1 MLDPDSLAEVPEWS
15 QLCQLHLYQSGILE
29 GFNRGNI
36 LSQVRE
42 LTRDKIEYLYRV
54 LDTVLERKVFEINV
68 KANVSKPFDAVRTN
82 WNHHEN
88 TLCFIRHIKPS

>member
-1 MLDPDSLAEVPEWS
+1 MTIITI
-15 QLCQLHLYQSGILE
+15 HLSTL
-29 GFNRGNI
+29 
-36 LSQVRE
+36 
-42 LTRDKIEYLYRV
+42 
-54 LDTVLERKVFEINV
+54 LDTVLETKVFAINV